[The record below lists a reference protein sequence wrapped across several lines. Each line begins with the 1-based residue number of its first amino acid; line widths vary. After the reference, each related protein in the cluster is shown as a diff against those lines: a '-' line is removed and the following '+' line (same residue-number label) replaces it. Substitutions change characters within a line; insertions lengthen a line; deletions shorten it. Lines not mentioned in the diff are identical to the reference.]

1 MMKTHCLWYFRGY
14 IKDHNHVRKLILS
27 CKLFVFSSPLALF
40 FSFSLL
46 SVDLSFRTLASLCFL
61 KYVVRFILCL
71 QTTPLPFTNSA
82 SLWKACRKL
91 SLASFFFILF
101 AFFFF
106 LSSPVISEGVA
117 VLKIHP
123 STCEWQRLLFHAAQH
138 PPEWPWPEPPQLT
151 SRL

>member
-1 MMKTHCLWYFRGY
+1 MMKKRCLWYFRGY

-46 SVDLSFRTLASLCFL
+46 SVALSLFSHTCISLFPEICCSF
-61 KYVVRFILCL
+61 YSGPWNS
-71 QTTPLPFTNSA
+71 TPTIH
-82 SLWKACRKL
+82 KL
-91 SLASFFFILF
+91 SKAVKSLQEALPGELFLLHPFCIFFW
-101 AFFFF
+101 
-106 LSSPVISEGVA
+106 VA

-123 STCEWQRLLFHAAQH
+123 SACEWQRLLFHPAQH
-138 PPEWPWPEPPQLT
+138 PPVWPWPEPPQLT